1 MLITVRKNL
10 TKKSCGWIFLFDAPC
25 IGAGCCWS
33 CTAAGFFLVGKFSGS
48 VKEMNEELTLERL
61 WSQTCDRIRK
71 ESPFVFTQFVGKLPA
86 LSLQDDVLTLGVDGE
101 FTSNWGMEYSG
112 VILEDVLREIAG
124 KPIRIVFE
132 VGHKLLKT
140 ELAEKNTV
148 EEVDLFSA
156 DELAGTAMETSP
168 AAEKTDAAETAAETG
183 DFSDLSGDFH
193 PMAIIRTAEKCLAE
207 NTFANFVVG
216 EENRYAYTAAIATA
230 QSPGIRWNPLYIY
243 GGSGMGKTHLIQAIA
258 NEVANRRPDAV
269 IRYITCEEFL
279 NEYVSALRKK
289 ADFAFRYRF
298 RNVDILLV
306 DDVHFLSGNK
316 VQLQEEFFN
325 TFNALYNDGKQ
336 IILTSDKQPSEIPGL
351 EKRLVSRFQSG
362 MTMQITASTF
372 ETRLAIL
379 RQMQENQT
387 CAFGD
392 DVLSF
397 LAARIT
403 SNIRPLKSA
412 LMRLAVYA
420 AMKQEVTVATAEIHL
435 ADLLEQESEE
445 KNARLS
451 TDAIQK
457 AVAEYF
463 ELQVRD
469 LTGSKRPKNIAE
481 PRMIAMYLC
490 RKLTNVS
497 QQDIGAAF
505 GGRTH
510 ATVIHAVKQVEE
522 LCRTNE
528 DFKRSVSAIQR
539 KLQYA

>member
-1 MLITVRKNL
+1 MTPRALAL
-10 TKKSCGWIFLFDAPC
+10 A
-25 IGAGCCWS
+25 
-33 CTAAGFFLVGKFSGS
+33 AAGVVQQQDFFWSEKFSGS

-61 WSQTCDRIRK
+61 WSQTCDRIRE

-86 LSLQDDVLTLGVDGE
+86 LSLQDDILTLGVDGE
-101 FTSNWGMEYSG
+101 FTANWGMEYG
-112 VILEDVLREIAG
+112 GYILEDVLREIAG

-132 VGHKLLKT
+132 KGHKLLKT

-156 DELAGTAMETSP
+156 DELAGTAMVTSP

-193 PMAIIRTAEKCLAE
+193 PMSIIRTAEKCLAE

>member
-1 MLITVRKNL
+1 M
-10 TKKSCGWIFLFDAPC
+10 S
-25 IGAGCCWS
+25 
-33 CTAAGFFLVGKFSGS
+33 
-48 VKEMNEELTLERL
+48 EELTLERL
-61 WSQTCDRIRK
+61 WSCTCDRIRK
-71 ESPFVFTQFVGKLPA
+71 EQPFVFEQFVGKLPA
-86 LSLQDDVLTLGVDGE
+86 LSLSDDVLTLGVDGE
-101 FTSNWGMEYSG
+101 FIVTWGMEYG
-112 VILEDVLREIAG
+112 GYILENVLHEVAG
-124 KPIRIVFE
+124 RAIRIVFE
-132 VGHKLLKT
+132 EGHVLLETKAANA
-140 ELAEKNTV
+140 AEV
-148 EEVDLFSA
+148 EEVDLFGAEELAKA
-156 DELAGTAMETSP
+156 DETP
-168 AAEKTDAAETAAETG
+168 VAETQETVSSDSG
-183 DFSDLSGDFH
+183 SITDFSNEFH
-193 PMAIIRTAEKCLAE
+193 PAAIIRTAEKCLEE

-230 QSPGIRWNPLYIY
+230 QSPGARWNPLYIY

-258 NEVANRRPDAV
+258 NEVVNSRPDAV

-279 NEYVSALRKK
+279 NEYVSSLRKK
-289 ADFAFRYRF
+289 TDFEFRSRF
-298 RNVDILLV
+298 RNADILLV

-325 TFNALYNDGKQ
+325 TFNTLHNDGKQ

-379 RQMQENQT
+379 RQMQENLT
-387 CAFGD
+387 CPFSD
-392 DVLSF
+392 EVLSF
-397 LAARIT
+397 LASRIT
-403 SNIRPLKSA
+403 SNIRPLKGA

-420 AMKQEVTVATAEIHL
+420 AMKQKVTVETAEEYL
-435 ADLLEQESEE
+435 SDMLDQESEE

-451 TDAIQK
+451 VDAIQK
-457 AVAEYF
+457 AVAEFF

-497 QQDIGAAF
+497 QQEIGAAF

-510 ATVIHAVKQVEE
+510 ATVIHATKQVEE

-528 DFKRSVSAIQR
+528 NFKRSVSAIQR
-539 KLQYA
+539 KLQCA